1 MIKLLKDYIWVFFI
15 SMLPIIE
22 LRGAIPVGVGMGLP
36 FINTYLVAAI
46 GNMLPVPVILLLVKP
61 VLQYM
66 ARFKVFEK
74 LVNFVLEKGH
84 AAGAK
89 FGNTKYW
96 ALYTFVAIPLPGTGA
111 WTGSLAAALLDL
123 DKGKSF
129 VAVFAGVL
137 TAGIIMGIVSYGLVG
152 AIGLVF

>member
-1 MIKLLKDYIWVFFI
+1 
-15 SMLPIIE
+15 
-22 LRGAIPVGVGMGLP
+22 
-36 FINTYLVAAI
+36 
-46 GNMLPVPVILLLVKP
+46 
-61 VLQYM
+61 M
-66 ARFKVFEK
+66 AKFKIFTK
-74 LVNFVLEKGH
+74 LVNYVMEKGH

-89 FGNTKYW
+89 FGNAKYW

-129 VAVFAGVL
+129 LAVLGGVL
-137 TAGIIMGIVSYGLVG
+137 TAGIIMGIASYGLLG

>member
-22 LRGAIPVGVGMGLP
+22 LRGPIPVGVGMGLP

-89 FGNTKYW
+89 FGNAKYW

-137 TAGIIMGIVSYGLVG
+137 TAGIIMGIVSYGLLG

>member
-1 MIKLLKDYIWVFFI
+1 MNFTRYLWVFFV
-15 SMLPIIE
+15 SMLPIVE
-22 LRGAIPVGVGMGLP
+22 LRGAIPIGVGMGLP
-36 FINTYLVAAI
+36 FIPVYLIAAF
-46 GNMLPVPVILLLVKP
+46 GNILPVPVILFLVKL
-61 VLQYM
+61 VLQFM
-66 ARFKVFEK
+66 AK

-89 FGNTKYW
+89 FGDAKYW
-96 ALYTFVAIPLPGTGA
+96 ALFTFVAIPLPGTGA

-129 VAVFAGVL
+129 IAVMGGVL
-137 TAGIIMGIVSYGLVG
+137 AAGIIMGIASYGLLG

>member
-1 MIKLLKDYIWVFFI
+1 MNFSKYLWVFFI

-22 LRGAIPVGVGMGLP
+22 LRGAVPVGVGMGLP
-36 FINTYLVAAI
+36 FLPVYLVAAV

-61 VLQYM
+61 VLQFM
-66 ARFKVFEK
+66 AKFKIFEK
-74 LVNFVLEKGH
+74 LVNTVMEKGH

-89 FGNTKYW
+89 FGNAKYW

-123 DKGKSF
+123 EKGKSF
-129 VAVFAGVL
+129 VAVLFGVL
-137 TAGIIMGIVSYGLVG
+137 TAGIIMGVASYGLLG

>member
-1 MIKLLKDYIWVFFI
+1 MNFTKYLWVFFI

-22 LRGAIPVGVGMGLP
+22 LRGAVPIGVGMGLP
-36 FINTYLVAAI
+36 FIPVYLVAAL

-61 VLQYM
+61 VLQFM
-66 ARFKVFEK
+66 AKFKIFTK
-74 LVNFVLEKGH
+74 LVNFVMEKGH

-89 FGNTKYW
+89 FGNAKYW

-129 VAVFAGVL
+129 LAVLGGVL
-137 TAGIIMGIVSYGLVG
+137 TAGIIMGIASYGLLG